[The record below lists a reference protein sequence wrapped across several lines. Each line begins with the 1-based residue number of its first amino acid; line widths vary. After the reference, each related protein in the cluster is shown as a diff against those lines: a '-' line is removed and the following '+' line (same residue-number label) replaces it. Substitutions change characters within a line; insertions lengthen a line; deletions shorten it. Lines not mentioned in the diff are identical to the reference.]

1 MNDATRRPTV
11 LTTIRAIIAGLLV
24 AALAGAACSSDDAA
38 PATTPA
44 LTPPTVAE
52 TVATITDPTAA
63 TVATSAPPATAT
75 RVLHVAHIDGSD
87 NLDPATTWFVDALAR
102 RSGGALTAEVSF
114 TCCGRD
120 ADVEQ
125 ALLEQVRSGDVE
137 LGWVGVRAFA
147 QAGTTAFETLLT
159 PLLIRSYAAEQAVVA
174 SDVAGGLLAQ
184 LEPLGLVGLGLLP
197 GSLRYPMSTG
207 APLTMPAD
215 WEGQPAYVFESQ
227 IGSDAIVALGATPVT
242 VGFDERDERLADRSI
257 VALDNTVRFHAARV
271 DLFTNLVADVP
282 LWSRVSAL
290 VAGPRTEFTAEEQR
304 WIAEAVA
311 DVAARTTE
319 LGEIDRDEAGLAC
332 ASSDPGYVLA
342 GPEGIAAYETALERV
357 EAELATD
364 PDDAA
369 ILEALHEL
377 VAGIPAES
385 PVTCERVG
393 DVPDTSGI
401 TLRTL
406 IAAPVEHPSLSGTND
421 DGAGAIPVTY
431 DSGGL
436 TISARLSLP
445 AGSGPFPAVVLVQ
458 PFGGLEREAERLVHA
473 GYVVLETDLRGHGN
487 SDPDPSQATDLEMG
501 STLDVVNAARALAI
515 EPRVDASRIALVG
528 AGLGGLIVINAEVV
542 APEVAAAVIAKNP
555 SSIDVWQNI
564 EYYLEPDDE
573 ARALIVDSRGTPDD
587 NPMLWADLSPA
598 TFVDRIDS
606 PLLILQGTG
615 DTGNDPSWSDATAHT
630 FTDAGKGA
638 EVVTFEGADFVLDP
652 SWEDAIAAIEE
663 FLASTL

>member
-11 LTTIRAIIAGLLV
+11 LTTIRVSIAGLLV

-38 PATTPA
+38 PATTPPLA
-44 LTPPTVAE
+44 PPTVARDGRGDHDP
-52 TVATITDPTAA
+52 TPAPVPPATTAA
-63 TVATSAPPATAT
+63 TNAPRATAT

-125 ALLEQVRSGDVE
+125 ALLDQVRSGGVE

-147 QAGTTAFETLLT
+147 QAGTTAFEPLLT
-159 PLLIRSYAAEQAVVA
+159 PLLIRSYAAEQAVVG

-242 VGFDERDERLADRSI
+242 VGFDERDERLADGSI

-290 VAGPRTEFTAEEQR
+290 VAGPTTEFTAEEQR

-319 LGEIDRDEAGLAC
+319 LGEIDREEAGLAC
-332 ASSDPGYVLA
+332 AVSDPGYVLA
-342 GPEGIAAYETALERV
+342 GPEGIAAYETALEPV
-357 EAELATD
+357 EAGLAAD
-364 PDDAA
+364 PDNAA

-406 IAAPVEHPSLSGTND
+406 IAAPVEHPSLSGAND
-421 DGAGAIPVTY
+421 GGAGAIPVTY

-458 PFGGLEREAERLVHA
+458 PFGGLEREAERLVRCRLRRARDGLAWPRKLGPGSVA
-473 GYVVLETDLRGHGN
+473 GHRPRDGLDARCRQCSPSTGGRAASGRG
-487 SDPDPSQATDLEMG
+487 PG
-501 STLDVVNAARALAI
+501 SRWSA
-515 EPRVDASRIALVG
+515 PAS
-528 AGLGGLIVINAEVV
+528 AG
-542 APEVAAAVIAKNP
+542 
-555 SSIDVWQNI
+555 
-564 EYYLEPDDE
+564 
-573 ARALIVDSRGTPDD
+573 
-587 NPMLWADLSPA
+587 
-598 TFVDRIDS
+598 
-606 PLLILQGTG
+606 
-615 DTGNDPSWSDATAHT
+615 
-630 FTDAGKGA
+630 
-638 EVVTFEGADFVLDP
+638 
-652 SWEDAIAAIEE
+652 
-663 FLASTL
+663 

>member
-1 MNDATRRPTV
+1 MVRRRTFLERPSCTVRSMNDATRRPTV

-38 PATTPA
+38 PATTPPDA
-44 LTPPTVAE
+44 ADRRGDGGDRPRIATP
-52 TVATITDPTAA
+52 A

-311 DVAARTTE
+311 DVAA
-319 LGEIDRDEAGLAC
+319 A
-332 ASSDPGYVLA
+332 
-342 GPEGIAAYETALERV
+342 
-357 EAELATD
+357 
-364 PDDAA
+364 
-369 ILEALHEL
+369 
-377 VAGIPAES
+377 
-385 PVTCERVG
+385 
-393 DVPDTSGI
+393 
-401 TLRTL
+401 
-406 IAAPVEHPSLSGTND
+406 D
-421 DGAGAIPVTY
+421 DGAG
-431 DSGGL
+431 
-436 TISARLSLP
+436 R
-445 AGSGPFPAVVLVQ
+445 
-458 PFGGLEREAERLVHA
+458 
-473 GYVVLETDLRGHGN
+473 
-487 SDPDPSQATDLEMG
+487 
-501 STLDVVNAARALAI
+501 
-515 EPRVDASRIALVG
+515 
-528 AGLGGLIVINAEVV
+528 
-542 APEVAAAVIAKNP
+542 
-555 SSIDVWQNI
+555 
-564 EYYLEPDDE
+564 
-573 ARALIVDSRGTPDD
+573 
-587 NPMLWADLSPA
+587 
-598 TFVDRIDS
+598 DRS
-606 PLLILQGTG
+606 
-615 DTGNDPSWSDATAHT
+615 
-630 FTDAGKGA
+630 
-638 EVVTFEGADFVLDP
+638 
-652 SWEDAIAAIEE
+652 
-663 FLASTL
+663 

>member
-1 MNDATRRPTV
+1 MHCAQHERRHAKANRPDHDPRVNRRTPRRCTRGRSLLQRRRSAGHDAGTGAADRR
-11 LTTIRAIIAGLLV
+11 RDGRSDHGSH
-24 AALAGAACSSDDAA
+24 AGAGAPGDDNVDERAA
-38 PATTPA
+38 
-44 LTPPTVAE
+44 
-52 TVATITDPTAA
+52 
-63 TVATSAPPATAT
+63 SNGH

-125 ALLEQVRSGDVE
+125 ALLDQVRSGGVE

-147 QAGTTAFETLLT
+147 QAGTTAFEPLLT
-159 PLLIRSYAAEQAVVA
+159 PLLIRSYAAEQAVVG

-242 VGFDERDERLADRSI
+242 VGFDERDERLADGSI

-290 VAGPRTEFTAEEQR
+290 VAGPTTEFTAEEQR

-319 LGEIDRDEAGLAC
+319 LGEIDREEAGLAC
-332 ASSDPGYVLA
+332 AVSDPGYVLA
-342 GPEGIAAYETALERV
+342 GPEGIAAYETALEPV
-357 EAELATD
+357 EAELAAD
-364 PDDAA
+364 PDNAA

-406 IAAPVEHPSLSGTND
+406 IAAPVEHPSLSGAND
-421 DGAGAIPVTY
+421 GGAGR
-431 DSGGL
+431 DSGHL
-436 TISARLSLP
+436 RQRWADD
-445 AGSGPFPAVVLVQ
+445 
-458 PFGGLEREAERLVHA
+458 LERGCRFL
-473 GYVVLETDLRGHGN
+473 L
-487 SDPDPSQATDLEMG
+487 
-501 STLDVVNAARALAI
+501 AADR
-515 EPRVDASRIALVG
+515 SR
-528 AGLGGLIVINAEVV
+528 
-542 APEVAAAVIAKNP
+542 P
-555 SSIDVWQNI
+555 SSSCS
-564 EYYLEPDDE
+564 PSE
-573 ARALIVDSRGTPDD
+573 ASNARPSGWS
-587 NPMLWADLSPA
+587 MPA
-598 TFVDRIDS
+598 TSCSRRTSAATETRTRIRRRPPTS
-606 PLLILQGTG
+606 RWARRSMSSMQPEHWRSSREWTRPG
-615 DTGNDPSWSDATAHT
+615 SRWSAPAS
-630 FTDAGKGA
+630 AG
-638 EVVTFEGADFVLDP
+638 
-652 SWEDAIAAIEE
+652 
-663 FLASTL
+663 